1 MTVGEIIECS
11 HTKAR
16 KDFMASI
23 QKYTN
28 DAVRNMILHNTR
40 EIIGNSN
47 TDIDSSKTPL
57 NYSFAMPTH
66 GGKSDYKYYK
76 ELIDSRYIY
85 GRGTSRESGTITA
98 CSWVVTCPKEIVD
111 NPDKVNTFFEG
122 TYNFISRR
130 YGEENII
137 SNSVHFDEAGEPH
150 IHVLFAPSTAIDHDK
165 IHYKTI
171 KDKKPTI
178 TDTGRYEIG
187 SHYKLENG
195 ERVPIKNYAKMSD
208 YYDYKLSANDVI
220 NKYELQHFHQDLQ
233 NYLDANGIEGR
244 VLNGAT
250 TGGNYTVKEL
260 KEFTQKTGL
269 TLEDVKTQLTEHTL
283 LESYV
288 ERTSKVQELEEIMH
302 SKDIQIEALQKE
314 VLAKDI
320 NLNNSED
327 VIKKDEQIKDLIHT
341 INEKNLEISE
351 VTEKNQNLENKLIEV
366 QQELESKQKELV
378 QVKARVD
385 ELEKEKSLEKTQ
397 EWGHSSAGWGDKT
410 QSEWGAR
417 NLNIEEE
424 HTW

>member
-1 MTVGEIIECS
+1 
-11 HTKAR
+11 
-16 KDFMASI
+16 MASI

-28 DAVRNMILHNTR
+28 DAVRNMIRHNTR

-47 TDIDSSKTPL
+47 TDIDTKKTHL
-57 NYSFAMPTH
+57 NYSFEMPSH
-66 GGKSDYKYYK
+66 KGMSDYKYYK

-122 TYNFISRR
+122 TYQFISHR

-137 SNSVHFDEAGEPH
+137 SNMVHFDEAGEPH

-171 KDKKPTI
+171 KDKNPTI

-187 SHYKLENG
+187 THYKLENG

-233 NYLDANGIEGR
+233 RYLDTNGIEGR

-250 TGGNYTVKEL
+250 TGGNFTVKEL
-260 KEFTQKTGL
+260 KEFTKNTGL
-269 TLEDVKTQLTEHTL
+269 TLDEVKTQLTEHTL

-288 ERTSKVQELEEIMH
+288 ERATKVQELEATIKTRNAEIEQLKREVVQH
-302 SKDIQIEALQKE
+302 KTLDQAQDKLAYQKEIENKNNELERLDKKISQQNAQIKELNQSNEALK
-314 VLAKDI
+314 A
-320 NLNNSED
+320 
-327 VIKKDEQIKDLIHT
+327 
-341 INEKNLEISE
+341 
-351 VTEKNQNLENKLIEV
+351 
-366 QQELESKQKELV
+366 ELE
-378 QVKARVD
+378 KAQERIAA
-385 ELEKEKSLEKTQ
+385 LEKEKQVEVTEEITKGNERQRGWSNST
-397 EWGHSSAGWGDKT
+397 HSGWSKSIDH
-410 QSEWGAR
+410 
-417 NLNIEEE
+417 EEVR
-424 HTW
+424 TW

>member
-1 MTVGEIIECS
+1 
-11 HTKAR
+11 
-16 KDFMASI
+16 MASI

-28 DAVRNMILHNTR
+28 DAVRNMIRHNTR

-85 GRGTSRESGTITA
+85 GRGTSRESSTITA

-122 TYNFISRR
+122 TYNFISHR

-165 IHYKTI
+165 VHFKTI
-171 KDKKPTI
+171 KDKKPTV

-195 ERVPIKNYAKMSD
+195 ERVPLKNYAKISD

-220 NKYELQHFHQDLQ
+220 NKFELQHFHQDLQ

-260 KEFTQKTGL
+260 KEFTKNTGL
-269 TLEDVKTQLTEHTL
+269 TIEDVKTQLTEHTL

-288 ERTSKVQELEEIMH
+288 ERTSKVQELEADIKIKNAEIEQLKRETLQH
-302 SKDIQIEALQKE
+302 KNVEHTQDKIAYQKEIENKNNEIDCLDRKISQQEAQINNLNHTNEALK
-314 VLAKDI
+314 A
-320 NLNNSED
+320 
-327 VIKKDEQIKDLIHT
+327 
-341 INEKNLEISE
+341 
-351 VTEKNQNLENKLIEV
+351 
-366 QQELESKQKELV
+366 ELE
-378 QVKARVD
+378 KAQERIAA
-385 ELEKEKSLEKTQ
+385 LEKEKQVEVTEEVTQTNERQSGWSNSSHSGWSKTVD
-397 EWGHSSAGWGDKT
+397 H
-410 QSEWGAR
+410 
-417 NLNIEEE
+417 EEVR
-424 HTW
+424 TW